1 MVAPIVSRT
10 DASMA
15 NGRLL
20 NSVAKMSPTVDSATQ
35 PSPRLA
41 SVTPSWLAE
50 RMREIFE
57 EARSAKRA
65 SRSPLLV
72 IASRRARLE
81 RTRANSAPTKNA
93 FRSTSRIM
101 ASSRPSTDTS
111 YHNSGDGHQHGS
123 EHRHGVGHSH
133 VRDAPV
139 SSLRIALVLTALL
152 LVVEAIGGLLS
163 NSIALLA
170 DAGHMLTDVAALGL
184 ALFVAW
190 FSKQPETPQKTYGYL
205 RWEILAAFVNGGTLL
220 LISAWILWTAVMRLR
235 SPEQVASGLML
246 SVAAVGLMV
255 NIIAARVLVSSSARS
270 LNARGAYLHIVGD
283 LLATVGTLAAAVA
296 IRYTG
301 WLIADPIASILTTVL
316 IMNGAWRLV
325 RESVDILLEST
336 PAHIPLPAVRGQLE
350 AIPGIESV
358 HDLHVWAVTPAV
370 VAMSAH
376 CIVRQSDQHQHVL
389 EHIHDAMRLFG
400 IQHVTIQLERDDMLD
415 RERHLHA

>member
-1 MVAPIVSRT
+1 
-10 DASMA
+10 
-15 NGRLL
+15 
-20 NSVAKMSPTVDSATQ
+20 
-35 PSPRLA
+35 
-41 SVTPSWLAE
+41 
-50 RMREIFE
+50 
-57 EARSAKRA
+57 
-65 SRSPLLV
+65 
-72 IASRRARLE
+72 
-81 RTRANSAPTKNA
+81 
-93 FRSTSRIM
+93 M
-101 ASSRPSTDTS
+101 ASSRPSTPTS
-111 YHNSGDGHQHGS
+111 YHNSGHGHQHAGG
-123 EHRHGVGHSH
+123 HGHGVGHSH
-133 VRDAPV
+133 VGDASV
-139 SSLRIALVLTALL
+139 TSLRIALVLTALL
-152 LVVEAIGGLLS
+152 LVVEVIGGVLS

-235 SPEQVASGLML
+235 TPEQVESGLML
-246 SVAAVGLMV
+246 SVAALGLVV
-255 NIIAARVLVSSSARS
+255 NLIAARVLVGSSAHN
-270 LNARGAYLHIVGD
+270 LNARGAYLHVLGD
-283 LLATVGTLAAAVA
+283 LLATVGTLAAAIA

-316 IMNGAWRLV
+316 IMSGAWRLV

-336 PAHIPLPAVRGQLE
+336 PAHIPVPAVRGQLE

-376 CIVRQSDQHQHVL
+376 CIVREAEQHQHVL